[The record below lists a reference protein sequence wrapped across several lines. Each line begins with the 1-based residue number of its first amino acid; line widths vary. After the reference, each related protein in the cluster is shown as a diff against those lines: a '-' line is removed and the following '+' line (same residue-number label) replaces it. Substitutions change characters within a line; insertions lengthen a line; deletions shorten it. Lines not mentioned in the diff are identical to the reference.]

1 MAEIKFACAQCGQHI
16 SGDEQWAGHQIQCPT
31 CGAALTVPQ
40 APRPPTAATV
50 APKSLVPQ
58 PPPANRSG
66 LSAGSTQVA
75 RSTAPGSIPIRQLV
89 TRPPRRGSPLV
100 KSAIYAVVLAALGGA
115 GYLYVPWLMKRMQ
128 DSSNSAPPPSSTP
141 AATSSGSGP
150 LGEVNGAMDISDTL
164 DSGSSSRPRPAARQP
179 APARATAAPAANP
192 APGATND
199 AARARSRQLRKADP
213 AGAGRP

>member
-16 SGDEQWAGHQIQCPT
+16 SGNEQWAGHQIQCPT

-40 APRPPTAATV
+40 APRPPAAA
-50 APKSLVPQ
+50 APALRSLVPQ
-58 PPPANRSG
+58 PPPSHNPK
-66 LSAGSTQVA
+66 LSAGATQVA

-89 TRPPRRGSPLV
+89 TRPPRSGSPLV
-100 KSAIYAVVLAALGGA
+100 KFAIYAVVLAVLVGA
-115 GYLYVPWLMKRMQ
+115 GYVYVPWLMKRMQ

-164 DSGSSSRPRPAARQP
+164 DGGSSSRPRPAARQP
-179 APARATAAPAANP
+179 APARSTAAPAANP
-192 APGATND
+192 APGSTND
-199 AARARSRQLRKADP
+199 AARARARQLRKADP
-213 AGAGRP
+213 TGGRP